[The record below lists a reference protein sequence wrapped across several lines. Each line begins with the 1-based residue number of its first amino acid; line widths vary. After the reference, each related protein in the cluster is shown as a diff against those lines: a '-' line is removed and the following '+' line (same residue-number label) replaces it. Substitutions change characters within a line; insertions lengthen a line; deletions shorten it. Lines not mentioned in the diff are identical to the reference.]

1 MNTFTFHTDPGHGWV
16 EVDVDLLIDLGI
28 HSKITSY
35 SYCYGSTAY
44 LEEDCDA
51 GTFVKAYEAKY
62 GRRPEFVEKHS
73 NNSHIRNMKPYG
85 MASY

>member
-1 MNTFTFHTDPGHGWV
+1 MNKFTFHTDPGHGWV

-28 HSKITSY
+28 HGKITSY
-35 SYCYGSTAY
+35 SYCDGTRAY

-51 GTFVKAYEAKY
+51 GTFIQAYKAKH
-62 GRRPEFVEKHS
+62 GRRPEFVDQYAEHTF
-73 NNSHIRNMKPYG
+73 IRSLRPYG